1 MSQFVFKKEVDAYV
15 VISRFGN
22 FQGEQFEVRLRSG
35 DDWLAFLNFWQE
47 EATSASNAHNGRN
60 IPELHLPPEQY
71 AGVIDILRHESP
83 IWFTLYEEPLNG
95 WLSTS
100 AEPVG
105 AKRETRQPKTKDT
118 STV

>member
-15 VISRFGN
+15 VIAHFGKL
-22 FQGEQFEVRLRSG
+22 QGEQFEVRLRAG
-35 DDWLAFLNFWQE
+35 DDWLAFLNFRHE
-47 EATSASNAHNGRN
+47 EAPSAANAHNGRN
-60 IPELHLPPEQY
+60 IPELHVSPEQY

-105 AKRETRQPKTKDT
+105 AEHETRQPKTKDI
-118 STV
+118 STI